1 MSTVDAFR
9 LTVSERH
16 ARGRA
21 ARSEAPR
28 SAHADWGPHPDRP
41 QPVELLEEQA
51 QTRVPELVPIR
62 NGRMASSAFAFFR
75 GAAYVMASDLAATPR
90 TGLNVQACG
99 DAHLSNFGGFAAPDR
114 HLVFDINDFD
124 ETLPGPWEWDVK
136 RLVASLEIAARERGM
151 NRKER
156 ERIVR
161 ESVGAYRQ
169 AMNGFAGMSNLDV
182 FYARMDRERIVA
194 LAGRIGREDMV
205 EQLERNTQKA
215 RKKNSLRA
223 LRKLTKVEDGRRRF
237 DSAPPL
243 LVPVHELAPDGAA
256 DALMQ
261 GIREL
266 IARYA
271 ETLRDEIRQLLARYE
286 FVDLARK
293 VVGVGSVGTR
303 AWVVLLVG
311 RDDGDP
317 LLMQVKEAEASVLE
331 RFLPASQFEN
341 HGQRVVEGQRL
352 TQGASDLM
360 LGWIRNEGGID
371 GRVRDFYV
379 RQLWDWSSRPTS
391 RPWARRSS
399 GSTASCAAGRWPAPT
414 PARATAWPSQRTW
427 ARATGSTARWCLSP
441 PPTPTRTS
449 ATTARSSTP
458 SRPGSWRPRPGS
470 SAGSAP
476 SRGSPCCR

>member
-1 MSTVDAFR
+1 MSSVNAFR
-9 LTVSERH
+9 LTVSERR

-21 ARSEAPR
+21 ARSEVPR

-41 QPVELLEEQA
+41 EPVELLDEQA

-161 ESVGAYRQ
+161 GSVGAFRQ
-169 AMNGFAGMSNLDV
+169 AMTDFAGLSNLDV

-194 LAGRIGREDMV
+194 LASRIGREDMI

-243 LVPVHELAPDGAA
+243 LVPVHELVPEGEA
-256 DALMQ
+256 DDLEQ
-261 GIREL
+261 GLRVL
-266 IARYA
+266 IVRYA
-271 ETLRDEIRQLLARYE
+271 ETLRDEVRQLLARYE
-286 FVDLARK
+286 FIDLARK
-293 VVGVGSVGTR
+293 VVGVGSVGTQ

-311 RDDGDP
+311 RDEGDP
-317 LLMQVKEAEASVLE
+317 LLLQVKEAEPSVLE
-331 RFLPASQFEN
+331 RFLPASEFEN
-341 HGQRVVEGQRL
+341 HGRRVVEGQRL
-352 TQGASDLM
+352 IQGASDLM
-360 LGWIRNEGGID
+360 LGWIRNEEGLD
-371 GRVRDFYV
+371 GQVRDFYV
-379 RQLWDWSSRPTS
+379 RQLWDWKQSADIETM
-391 RPWARRSS
+391 
-399 GSTASCAAGRWPAPT
+399 GREELEIYGGLCGWT
-414 PARATAWPSQRTW
+414 LARAH
-427 ARATGSTARWCLSP
+427 
-441 PPTPTRTS
+441 
-449 ATTARSSTP
+449 ARSGDGVAIAAYLGKSDRFDRALVP
-458 SRPGSWRPRPGS
+458 FAAAYADQNERDH
-470 SAGSAP
+470 SAFVDAIKAGKLEAES
-476 SRGSPCCR
+476 GV